1 MLNLGSFTHFA
12 ESDMN
17 KTVSKCKCQQWDTCE
32 WSKSI
37 VNTISQHASD
47 HPTRKF
53 AEYFFKQ
60 RKCSLRKRKVFCC
73 NDKDAPTLAQ
83 MKLLVSGLRSSSKR
97 KNSGKWI
104 PDVRKGECGI
114 LNGFLSLNVRIV
126 GGKVAN
132 IGDYPYMALLKMAD
146 GKYAC
151 GGSLI
156 NKWYVLTAAHC
167 IEGKPT

>member
-1 MLNLGSFTHFA
+1 MGIKTHVLLHLTTHENILDCFSECIHHRTKICSHEHCA
-12 ESDMN
+12 LE
-17 KTVSKCKCQQWDTCE
+17 KE
-32 WSKSI
+32 G
-37 VNTISQHASD
+37 
-47 HPTRKF
+47 R
-53 AEYFFKQ
+53 KQ

-104 PDVRKGECGI
+104 PDVQKGECGI
-114 LNGFLSLNVRIV
+114 LNGFLSLSVRIV